1 VWDTIYPTRHNLYF
15 VASQKPVEMYG

>member
-15 VASQKPVEMYG
+15 VASQTPVEMYG